1 MWSTSNF
8 KSDRASNLP
17 YGWNEMQGVNLGNLL
32 RSEYWE
38 FELRSFYG
46 AKFSVSSL
54 LRKRNEDRAIK
65 CGFTLNSLKS

>member
-1 MWSTSNF
+1 MTQ
-8 KSDRASNLP
+8 DDPPLPAQLP

-46 AKFSVSSL
+46 G
-54 LRKRNEDRAIK
+54 N
-65 CGFTLNSLKS
+65 